1 MILTSVNMPFDG
13 IGQPAA
19 NLVITVHGQPK
30 PKGSLKHVGHG
41 RLVEQ
46 VAGSKP
52 WRTDVADAT
61 RKALLA
67 AHIGK
72 VPIGRPPLEGPL
84 LVDITHTV
92 AKPKSAPKRKVTW
105 PITRSS
111 GDVDKLA
118 RNTLDA
124 LTDAKA
130 FGDDSQVLEVRS
142 RKTYPGQH
150 PDALGEPGA
159 VIRIWRIGGTA

>member
-1 MILTSVNMPFDG
+1 MILTSVNTLFDSG
-13 IGQPAA
+13 KQAPAD
-19 NLVITVHGQPK
+19 LVITVHGQPK

-52 WRTDVADAT
+52 WRTAVAE
-61 RKALLA
+61 A
-67 AHIGK
+67 ARAAMLCGPGNSIP
-72 VPIGRPPLEGPL
+72 VVLPPLTGPL

-92 AKPKSAPKRKVTW
+92 AKPKSAPKRKVTF
-105 PITRSS
+105 PVTRSS

-118 RNTLDA
+118 RNALDA

-150 PDALGEPGA
+150 PDALDGPGA
-159 VIRIWRIGGTA
+159 VIRIFRLGGAS

>member
-1 MILTSVNMPFDG
+1 MILTSVTTLFDDAN
-13 IGQPAA
+13 QAPAD
-19 NLVITVHGQPK
+19 LVITVHGQPK
-30 PKGSLKHVGHG
+30 PKGSLKHVGRG

-52 WRTDVADAT
+52 WRIAVADAT
-61 RKALLA
+61 RGALLVS
-67 AHIGK
+67 HIGK
-72 VPIGRPPLEGPL
+72 VPIHRPPLEGPL

-92 AKPKSAPKRKVTW
+92 AKPKSAPKRKVTF
-105 PITRSS
+105 PVTRSS

-118 RNTLDA
+118 RNALDA

-150 PDALGEPGA
+150 PDALDEPGA
-159 VIRIWRIGGTA
+159 VIRIFRLGGAS